1 MITAIN
7 RHGQI
12 AQFNGLRRRVGKSP
26 GKSRR
31 EIEKM
36 SVDDIR
42 RLVRNLQSREIELET
57 QHCRLH
63 QVQLELE
70 DSRHRYAS
78 LNAFTPVGLLTL
90 TITGVIVEANQTAMN
105 LMGISRERLISKK
118 ITAFIAPESLGVF
131 RQLRRRVLATEVKQ
145 GCRLEM
151 RRNNSSRFTAE
162 VDCVHV
168 RNGRRDGESC
178 LMAFSD
184 ITERRRTE
192 DAAVESSQF
201 NRQIVASAKE
211 GIIVYGSDL
220 KFQVWN
226 PFMEQLTG
234 VAAAE
239 VIGKYPTEVFPFLR
253 ATGMITQLKKALA
266 GESTSPVEFFFRMQK
281 TGHSAWVSDT
291 SAPLRNSKGEIVGVI
306 GIVRDISERK
316 VSNAIL
322 QESEERLRQM
332 AENVDEVFW
341 MLDAITLHTLYVS
354 PAYENIWGRTCKS
367 RYDRTQSWLDT
378 VHPEDRKRVAAAFKQ
393 VVRRKSFHEEYRIVL
408 PDGSIRWIGDSGA
421 VVCNQAGS
429 VYRIVGVARDI
440 TLRRR
445 AEERLMASEERYRYL
460 VECAPIA
467 IFIGSENR
475 FAYLNPA
482 ALKLFGARQPEQILG
497 QPVTDFVH
505 PDFLKN
511 FAHRIASK
519 SASVSVQEKFLR
531 LDGTP
536 LDVEVTAV
544 PVQWGEQQG
553 EQVIV
558 HDITPR
564 KRAEDALRKNEQ
576 ELADFFTESPLGLFW
591 AGPDGRIVQV
601 NQAELKL
608 LDRRLEEVL
617 GRPVSQFY
625 LDSGIIKS
633 IRHRLAKKETV
644 QNCRARLRQKNGGI
658 KHVLIDAN
666 GLWEKG
672 RLIHTR
678 WFVRDITRRVE
689 LEVEILS
696 ISEREQRRLGQDL
709 HDDLCQQLAGIE
721 FLTQTLRSALAA
733 NSRHEAV
740 QAQEIARMV
749 RVAMH
754 KTRELAHGL
763 SPVRLEDEGLMN
775 AFRELAERIRTV
787 FQIDCRFNCRKA
799 IRVTDDTVSIHLYR
813 IAQEAVSNAIK
824 HGKAQRIDI
833 GLAAKD
839 GGVVLKVSN
848 NGVALPRS
856 RSNRTGMGMRI
867 MQYRAGI
874 IGGSLVVKL
883 DGKKKVTLVCTVSK
897 GLRLATGRE

>member
-7 RHGQI
+7 RPGRSVQL
-12 AQFNGLRRRVGKSP
+12 NGLRHRVGASP
-26 GKSRR
+26 GKTRR
-31 EIEKM
+31 EIGEM
-36 SVDDIR
+36 SLDDTR
-42 RLVRNLQSREIELET
+42 RLVRELQSRQTELQTEND
-57 QHCRLH
+57 RL
-63 QVQLELE
+63 QRVQLELE
-70 DSRHRYAS
+70 DSRDQHAA
-78 LNAFTPVGLLTL
+78 LNAFAPIGLLRL
-90 TITGVIVEANQTAMN
+90 TIGGVIVEANHTAIN
-105 LMGISRERLISKK
+105 LMGIGREQMISKK
-118 ITAFIAPESLGVF
+118 IADFIDPESQGSF
-131 RQLRRRVLATEVKQ
+131 RQLRKQVLATGVKQ

-151 RRNNSSRFTAE
+151 LRNNGSRFTA
-162 VDCVHV
+162 DMDYVHV
-168 RNGRRDGESC
+168 SNGRRDGGCC

-184 ITERRRTE
+184 ITESRRSE
-192 DAAVESSQF
+192 VAVAETSQF
-201 NRQIVASAKE
+201 NLQIAASARE

-220 KFQVWN
+220 RFQVWN

-234 VAAAE
+234 FTAAE
-239 VIGKYPTEVFPFLR
+239 VVGKYPEEVFPFLQE
-253 ATGMITQLKKALA
+253 TGIITQLKKALA
-266 GESTSPVEFFFRMQK
+266 GESGSPVEYFFRMPR
-281 TGHSAWVSDT
+281 TGRSAWVSDT

-316 VSNAIL
+316 VSDALL
-322 QESEERLRQM
+322 QESEEQFRQM

-341 MLDAITLHTLYVS
+341 MLDAITLRTLYVS

-367 RYDRTQSWLDT
+367 RYDRTQSWLDA
-378 VHPEDRKRVAAAFKQ
+378 VHPVDRKRVAEAFKQ
-393 VVRRKSFHEEYRIVL
+393 SVRRKGFHEEYRIVL

-421 VVCNQAGS
+421 VVCNEAGS

-445 AEERLMASEERYRYL
+445 AEERLKSSEERYRYL
-460 VECAPIA
+460 VERAPIA
-467 IFIGSENR
+467 IFIGSKNR

-505 PDFLKN
+505 PDFQKI
-511 FAHRIASK
+511 FAQQIASK
-519 SASVSVQEKFLR
+519 TALASVQEKFLR

-536 LDVEVTAV
+536 LDVEVASV
-544 PVQWGEQQG
+544 SVQWGEHQG

-558 HDITPR
+558 HDVTPR

-576 ELADFFTESPLGLFW
+576 ELEDFFTKSPLGLFW
-591 AGPDGRIVQV
+591 AGPDGRIVRI
-601 NQAELKL
+601 NQAALKL
-608 LDRRLEEVL
+608 FDRRLEVVL
-617 GRPVSQFY
+617 ERPISKFY
-625 LDSGIIKS
+625 LDTGIING
-633 IRHRLAKKETV
+633 IRHQLAEKKTV
-644 QNCRARLRQKNGGI
+644 QNYRARIRQQNGGI

-672 RLIHTR
+672 QLVHTR

-689 LEVEILS
+689 LEKEILS

-733 NSRHEAV
+733 NSRPEAV
-740 QAQEIARMV
+740 QAREVARMV
-749 RVAMH
+749 RLAMH

-775 AFRELAERIRTV
+775 ALRELAGRIRTV

-799 IRVTDDTVSIHLYR
+799 VRVAEDTVSIHLYR
-813 IAQEAVSNAIK
+813 IAQEAISNAIK
-824 HGKAQRIDI
+824 HGKARRVDI

-839 GGVVLKVSN
+839 GGIVLKVSN
-848 NGVALPRS
+848 NGVALPRRPS
-856 RSNRTGMGMRI
+856 DRTGMGMHI

-874 IGGSLVVKL
+874 IGGSLVVQR
-883 DGKKKVTLVCTVSK
+883 DAKKKVTLVCTISK
-897 GLRLATGRE
+897 GQRQAAKTE